1 VARVTI
7 GFPTRVDVGVDV
19 CVGVALGRGVCVGVA
34 VGISVRVGVGVAV
47 GMPLF
52 VGVAVGGIGAGV
64 RVSVGRTAV
73 FVGSWVGGTRPRS
86 SPDVHPA
93 STDNATTETSFR
105 TALPRHRYCVQS
117 GMRQTPTTG
126 LSIDSMGS
134 ASVNVSSWACQGR
147 LIAQIDPPPAPC

>member
-105 TALPRHRYCVQS
+105 NR
-117 GMRQTPTTG
+117 
-126 LSIDSMGS
+126 
-134 ASVNVSSWACQGR
+134 
-147 LIAQIDPPPAPC
+147 PPAPPLLCAVRNEADADNRSVDRFHGVRFG